1 MTTALTTT
9 VSPVPAEILPLAD
22 VALNVEVELDRRI
35 MTVREILDLD
45 IGSVIRMNRS
55 AGENID
61 ISIGGSL
68 VGFGEIVII
77 EDTMGIR
84 ITDFNI
90 EE

>member
-1 MTTALTTT
+1 MTTALTTKAT
-9 VSPVPAEILPLAD
+9 PIPQEILPLAD
-22 VALNVEVELDRRI
+22 VSMQVEVELDRRI
-35 MTVREILDLD
+35 MSVREILDLD
-45 IGSVIRMNRS
+45 IGSVVRMNRS